1 MARRGPQSPLPQEE
15 EASDRHRRSGR
26 RDAAHC
32 PQRRVDNG
40 LSVRPFAPNI
50 CALQILRAIA
60 DDDESIWGSIRKLLR
75 ENDGRDTRSYLE
87 SLDRWD
93 KRTIS

>member
-1 MARRGPQSPLPQEE
+1 MSRNVRQCHLIFYLTRRCEISGDTSNRYATKCKQS
-15 EASDRHRRSGR
+15 RSNSR
-26 RDAAHC
+26 IHS
-32 PQRRVDNG
+32 P
-40 LSVRPFAPNI
+40 PNI